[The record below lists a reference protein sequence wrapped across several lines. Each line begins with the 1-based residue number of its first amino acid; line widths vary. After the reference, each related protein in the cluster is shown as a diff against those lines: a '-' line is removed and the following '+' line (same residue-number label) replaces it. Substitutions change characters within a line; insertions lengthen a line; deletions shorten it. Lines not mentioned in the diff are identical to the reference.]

1 MSGGLPRPQGHSL
14 GSCGEDMAMVLAI
27 GGHVSLGDIKGP
39 AHAVMVGGRCG
50 GSHDRHDSTF
60 LCVHSA
66 KAFDRSRSPDRAS
79 MPTMSRRHGI
89 GAYMMAVMGH
99 GEGSTDRG

>member
-1 MSGGLPRPQGHSL
+1 
-14 GSCGEDMAMVLAI
+14 MVLAI
-27 GGHVSLGDIKGP
+27 GGHVSLGDINGP

-66 KAFDRSRSPDRAS
+66 MAFDRSRSQDRAS
-79 MPTMSRRHGI
+79 MPTMGRRHGI
-89 GAYMMAVMGH
+89 GRPHDGSHWTWLGIDRQGLGCLPCMTLSAF
-99 GEGSTDRG
+99 GSTRI